1 MHKSATRREETF
13 LRAAT
18 GLVQM
23 ALTCKRVFSIFKYMS
38 GGGAD
43 NSLIGTNGS
52 CNAASTITILHE
64 LGAEDRIVFDFGAG
78 DAKFLICAAVSGA
91 KRAIGVEFPENVGHQ
106 LLFDA
111 VVQRISQ
118 LYGILLPVTWIG
130 MDIDE
135 VVLFFPSLPST
146 IWGCRRSD
154 FFYPQMDEIP
164 GNPDC
169 IYSFWVG
176 IPPQTQIKIL
186 SLCAKCASVKRLA
199 VYHEATKWNIPE
211 DGTCARAA
219 QHDTHTVKENVI
231 FAVRSYRR
239 FGVVLQ

>member
-23 ALTCKRVFSIFKYMS
+23 ALTCQRVFSIFKYMS

-135 VVLFFPSLPST
+135 VVLFFPSLPYLFGDADAVTSP
-146 IWGCRRSD
+146 IRRWMK
-154 FFYPQMDEIP
+154 FQEIP
-164 GNPDC
+164 TASTHFGLGFLRRHRSRSFLFAPSVPQLNALQC
-169 IYSFWVG
+169 ITKQPNGTYQKTVH
-176 IPPQTQIKIL
+176 
-186 SLCAKCASVKRLA
+186 A
-199 VYHEATKWNIPE
+199 HERPNM
-211 DGTCARAA
+211 
-219 QHDTHTVKENVI
+219 THT
-231 FAVRSYRR
+231 
-239 FGVVLQ
+239 L